1 MQAFDDAGI
10 RVYALSYDEQEPLKD
25 FAAAYN
31 ITYTLLS
38 DPGSEVIR
46 QFGILNTIIA
56 EDDHPWF
63 GIPYPGTYLLDSTG
77 TITHKFFENNLAV
90 RVGPEQ
96 LLRAFRGESLAEL
109 TTPAHEEEPK
119 EEPEAVTASVYLE
132 GESLALSV
140 QRELVAR
147 LTVPGGSHLYASPAP
162 QGMVAVDIELDENPL
177 LVLRDIVRPAS
188 ETHSLKGT
196 AETFEVHHGQV
207 ELRLPITIN
216 GAVTKGGGPNE
227 VVIAGVLRWQSC
239 NDEVCDLPVSNHFEL
254 TVPVDGPVLPQIR
267 VPEGKTTNEP
277 RAGEHFQ
284 QMIHRHKNKIQE
296 NNE

>member
-10 RVYALSYDEQEPLKD
+10 RVYALSYDEQEPLID
-25 FAAAYN
+25 FAEAYN

-38 DPGSEVIR
+38 DPKSEVIR

-63 GIPYPGTYLLDSTG
+63 GIPYPGTFLLDSTG

-96 LLRAFRGESLAEL
+96 LLRAFRGDTLIELAKP
-109 TTPAHEEEPK
+109 TIAATPGE
-119 EEPEAVTASVYLE
+119 TAIQEVKANVFLE
-132 GESLALSV
+132 GATLALSV

-147 LTVPGGSHLYASPAP
+147 LTVPTGSHVYASPAP

-177 LVLRDIVRPAS
+177 LVLREILRPAS
-188 ETHSLKGT
+188 ETHSLSGT
-196 AETFEVHHGQV
+196 PEKFEVHTGQV

-216 GAVTKGGGPNE
+216 GALTRGDGPNE
-227 VVIAGVLRWQSC
+227 VVIAGRLRWQSC
-239 NDEVCDLPVSNHFEL
+239 SDEVCDLPASHRFEL
-254 TVPVDGPVLPQIR
+254 TVPIDEPVLPRIM
-267 VPEGKTTNEP
+267 VPDGKRTTEP

-284 QMIHRHKNKIQE
+284 QMIHRHKN
-296 NNE
+296 